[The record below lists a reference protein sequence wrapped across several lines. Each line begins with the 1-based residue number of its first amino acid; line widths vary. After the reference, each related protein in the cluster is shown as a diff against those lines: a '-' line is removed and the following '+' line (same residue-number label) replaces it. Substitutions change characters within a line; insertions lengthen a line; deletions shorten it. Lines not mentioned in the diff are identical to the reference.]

1 MKYVDSNIFIH
12 NLIGDSRMGNV
23 CEKFL
28 QDVAT
33 GKEIAATSVHTMVEI
48 YAFLKS
54 KRLSEQEISSIIRQ
68 INEHG
73 VILLPFEPEFLL
85 EALPMVKNGWK
96 MGDAIHLNTMIKNR
110 ISNIVTD
117 DRHFDNLQDIARIDL
132 LKEY

>member
-1 MKYVDSNIFIH
+1 MKYIDSNIFIH
-12 NLIGDSRMGNV
+12 NLIDDSRMGNV
-23 CEKFL
+23 CEKLL

-73 VILLPFEPEFLL
+73 VILLPFEPEFLV

-96 MGDAIHLNTMIKNR
+96 MGDAIHLNTMLKNK
-110 ISNIVTD
+110 ISIIVTD
-117 DRHFDNLQDIARIDL
+117 DRHFEGVDGITRIDL
-132 LKEY
+132 LNE

>member
-1 MKYVDSNIFIH
+1 MKYIDSNIFIH
-12 NLIGDSRMGNV
+12 NLIDDSRMGNV

-33 GKEIAATSVHTMVEI
+33 GMEIAATSVHTMVEI

-96 MGDAIHLNTMIKNR
+96 MGDAIHLNTMIKNK
-110 ISNIVTD
+110 ITSIVTD
-117 DRHFDNLQDIARIDL
+117 DRHFDGVDGITRIDL
-132 LKEY
+132 LDE

>member
-12 NLIGDSRMGNV
+12 NLIGDRWMGNV

-54 KRLSEQEISSIIRQ
+54 KRLSEQEISDIIRQ

-85 EALPMVKNGWK
+85 EALPMVKKGWK
-96 MGDAIHLNTMIKNR
+96 MGDAIHLNAMVKNR

-117 DRHFDNLQDIARIDL
+117 DKHFDNLQDITRIDL